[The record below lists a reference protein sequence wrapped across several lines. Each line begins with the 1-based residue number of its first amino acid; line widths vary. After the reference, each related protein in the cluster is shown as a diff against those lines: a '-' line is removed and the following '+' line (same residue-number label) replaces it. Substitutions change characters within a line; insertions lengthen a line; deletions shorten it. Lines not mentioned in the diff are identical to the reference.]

1 MAKTCGECVHYYE
14 DRKSHL
20 ADRGQCRYNPP
31 VPVVV
36 VNRNKD
42 QPNQPE
48 TKPISVF
55 PFVNAKS
62 DWCSR
67 FQGKNKADSTVR

>member
-1 MAKTCGECVHYYE
+1 MANTCGGCQHYYE
-14 DRKSHL
+14 DSKTHN

-36 VNRNKD
+36 VNRHKD

-55 PFVNAKS
+55 PFVNAKT
-62 DWCSR
+62 DWCSC
-67 FQGKNKADSTVR
+67 FEAKEQVVRAVR